1 MPTSRHR
8 KNHKQK
14 ANARK
19 IAAVNRKRQIDN
31 LNKSLAEA
39 IAASQKQ
46 QNDPIMGPTIS
57 LTPTPQDE
65 NNLPSWAILNGN
77 LTAEILCLSP
87 QRIASTI
94 T

>member
-19 IAAVNRKRQIDN
+19 TAAVNRKRQIDN

-39 IAASQKQ
+39 IARSQQQ
-46 QNDPIMGPTIS
+46 QNDPIMGPTLT

-65 NNLPSWAILNGN
+65 NNLPS
-77 LTAEILCLSP
+77 
-87 QRIASTI
+87 
-94 T
+94 

>member
-19 IAAVNRKRQIDN
+19 IAAVNKKRQIDN

-46 QNDPIMGPTIS
+46 QHDPIMGPT
-57 LTPTPQDE
+57 LTLTQTPQDE
-65 NNLPSWAILNGN
+65 NNLPS
-77 LTAEILCLSP
+77 
-87 QRIASTI
+87 
-94 T
+94 